1 MDSKNLKKAS
11 RKDESETAEEKRSEI
26 LASICCL
33 KQKLKHLGETS
44 RCVAKEGAG
53 ARLGADIMM
62 KGDAGMNRKG
72 KDRGSRYS
80 TRNRCHIVTNNSSII
95 KFVFLSLY
103 NVFDVL
109 TIALSDCARL
119 REGNPLGRNLTP
131 HPDRM
136 KIGPTDQLAQ
146 LAHTTR

>member
-1 MDSKNLKKAS
+1 MKEAS
-11 RKDESETAEEKRSEI
+11 RKDESETAKEKRSEI

-53 ARLGADIMM
+53 ARLGVGIMM

-72 KDRGSRYS
+72 KDRGSRYT
-80 TRNRCHIVTNNSSII
+80 TRDQCHIVTNNSFIM
-95 KFVFLSLY
+95 KFRFLSLY

-109 TIALSDCARL
+109 TLALSDCARL

-136 KIGPTDQLAQ
+136 KMGPIDQLAQ
-146 LAHTTR
+146 LAYTTR